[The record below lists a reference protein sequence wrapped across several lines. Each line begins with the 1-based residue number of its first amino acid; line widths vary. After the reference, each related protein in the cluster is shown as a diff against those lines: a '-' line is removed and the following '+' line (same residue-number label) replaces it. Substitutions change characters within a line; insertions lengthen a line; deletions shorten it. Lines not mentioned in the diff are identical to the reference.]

1 MYAFEESPGEAA
13 HDVVVAGGGAA
24 GLSAALFTARAGLDT
39 VVFDGGKSAI
49 RQCAHVENY
58 LGFPGGV
65 APETFLELGRTQVRE
80 EGVAVVDE
88 RVVDVTP
95 IDDGYRVET
104 TDGETTA
111 TRVVAASAYDGE
123 FLPDGPKTEAGF
135 AETVDG
141 FGRTERDGLYV
152 TGWMAEGG
160 VHQVSVN
167 AGRGAQVGVGLVRD
181 EMVARGYWPDL
192 AEHYVDWV
200 VHDGRY
206 GGEEW
211 EASIRSFLADTAPE
225 DAADEEFEALF
236 DAVSE
241 QFLSRQIDAEE
252 RARRVE
258 RGERLLLEHVSDDT
272 IRTYL
277 AERDDDATPDG
288 DGAAA
293 DAAD

>member
-1 MYAFEESPGEAA
+1 MYAFEESPSEAE
-13 HDVVVAGGGAA
+13 HDVAVAGGGAA
-24 GLSAALFTARAGLDT
+24 GLTAALFAARAGLET

-49 RQCAHVENY
+49 RQCAHLENY

-65 APETFLELGRTQVRE
+65 APETFLELGRTQVRD
-80 EGVAVVDE
+80 EGVTVVDE
-88 RVVDVTP
+88 RVTDVTP
-95 IDDGYRVET
+95 TEDGYRVET
-104 TDGETTA
+104 TGSGTTT

-123 FLPDGPKTEAGF
+123 FLPDALSRTEEGF
-135 AETVDG
+135 AETADG
-141 FGRTERDGLYV
+141 FGRTALDGLYV
-152 TGWMAEGG
+152 TGWMADGG

-206 GGEEW
+206 GGEGW

-225 DAADEEFEALF
+225 GATDEEFDDLF

-241 QFLSRQIDAEE
+241 QFLSRQVDAAE

-272 IRTYL
+272 IRAYL
-277 AERDDDATPDG
+277 DERGTGTSEG
-288 DGAAA
+288 DTTTASSTE
-293 DAAD
+293 